1 MKSILSR
8 LFTLVLIGVI
18 GLTSLTGCSSTPKNS
33 LSGDYRQDTLAI
45 VNGLRNAIELP
56 DDSPAKASAQ
66 EQTKQIIYEYASRYR
81 RDNSVANLSS
91 YTTVRTALNAL
102 AGHYSSYPNRPIP
115 EKLKARLRKE
125 LKQVEGALK
134 RNN

>member
-8 LFTLVLIGVI
+8 LFALVLIWVVGV
-18 GLTSLTGCSSTPKNS
+18 TSLTGCSFGSKGS

-56 DDSPAKASAQ
+56 DDSLDKASSQ

-81 RDNSVANLSS
+81 RDQSVSNLSS
-91 YTTVRTALNAL
+91 YTTIRTALNAL

-115 EKLKARLRKE
+115 QKLKARLEKE
-125 LKQVEGALK
+125 LKQVEGALR

>member
-8 LFTLVLIGVI
+8 VFALVLIWVVGVA
-18 GLTSLTGCSSTPKNS
+18 SLTGCSFGGKGT
-33 LSGDYRQDTLAI
+33 LSGDYRQDTLSI
-45 VNGLRNAIELP
+45 VNSLREAIELP
-56 DDSPAKASAQ
+56 DDSPAKASSQ

-81 RDNSVANLSS
+81 RNQSVSNLSS
-91 YTTVRTALNAL
+91 YTTIRTALNAL

-115 EKLKARLRKE
+115 QNLKKRLEKE
-125 LKQVEGALK
+125 LKQVEGALR

>member
-8 LFTLVLIGVI
+8 LFALVLICLV
-18 GLTSLTGCSSTPKNS
+18 GLTSLTGCGSTSKNG
-33 LSGDYRQDTLAI
+33 LSGDYRQDTLVL
-45 VNGLRNAIELP
+45 VNSLRNAIELA
-56 DDSPAKASAQ
+56 DDAPAKAGAQ

-81 RDNSVANLSS
+81 RDNSVSNLSS
-91 YTTVRTALNAL
+91 YTTIRTALNAL

-115 EKLKARLRKE
+115 EKLKARLEKE
-125 LKQVEGALK
+125 LRQVESALK

>member
-8 LFTLVLIGVI
+8 LFALVLIGVV
-18 GLTSLTGCSSTPKNS
+18 GLTSLTGCSFAPKNS
-33 LSGDYRQDTLAI
+33 LSGDYRQDTLTI
-45 VNGLRNAIELP
+45 VNSLRNAIELP
-56 DDSPAKASAQ
+56 EDSPAKASAQ

-81 RDNSVANLSS
+81 RDKSVSSLSS

-115 EKLKARLRKE
+115 QKLKVRLEKE
-125 LKQVEGALK
+125 LKQVESALK